1 MKKDLINV
9 INIKTDDILIDADAL
24 QIDWDKV
31 GRDNM
36 TAFDDFLVDN
46 FLYKASLFES
56 DLLDDI
62 NNLVEKE
69 EVSAIRNRLE
79 NSVSLEE
86 YNNLKDK
93 NRQLERDN
101 KDLLIENGDLED
113 TIMSM
118 EWEIDNLISE
128 ITEK

>member
-1 MKKDLINV
+1 MKDLINV
-9 INIKTDDILIDADAL
+9 INVKTDDILIGVDKL
-24 QIDWDKV
+24 RIDWNKV
-31 GRDNM
+31 RRDNM
-36 TAFDDFLVDN
+36 SAFEDFLVDN

-62 NNLVEKE
+62 NSLVDKA

-101 KDLLIENGDLED
+101 KDLLVENGDLED

-118 EWEIDNLISE
+118 EWEIEKLISE
-128 ITEK
+128 KEEK

>member
-1 MKKDLINV
+1 MKDLINV
-9 INIKTDDILIDADAL
+9 INVKTDDMLIDADAL
-24 QIDWDKV
+24 QIDWGKV
-31 GRDNM
+31 RRDDM

-69 EVSAIRNRLE
+69 EVSAIRDRVE

-86 YNNLKDK
+86 YNNLKEK

-101 KDLLIENGDLED
+101 KDLLVENGDLED

-118 EWEIDNLISE
+118 EWEIEKLISE
-128 ITEK
+128 KEEK

>member
-1 MKKDLINV
+1 MKDLINV
-9 INIKTDDILIDADAL
+9 INVKTDDILIDVDKL
-24 QIDWDKV
+24 RIDWDKV
-31 GRDNM
+31 RRDSM
-36 TAFDDFLVDN
+36 TAFEDFLVDN

-69 EVSAIRNRLE
+69 EVSAIRDRVE

-93 NRQLERDN
+93 NRQLELDN

-118 EWEIDNLISE
+118 EWEIEKLISE
-128 ITEK
+128 KEEK

>member
-1 MKKDLINV
+1 MKDLINV
-9 INIKTDDILIDADAL
+9 INIKTDDILIDVDKL
-24 QIDWDKV
+24 RIDWNKAR
-31 GRDNM
+31 RDNM
-36 TAFDDFLVDN
+36 TAFEDFLVDN

-69 EVSAIRNRLE
+69 EVSAIRDRLE

-93 NRQLERDN
+93 NRQLELDN

-118 EWEIDNLISE
+118 EWEIEKLISE

>member
-1 MKKDLINV
+1 MKDLINV
-9 INIKTDDILIDADAL
+9 INVKTDDILIGVDKL
-24 QIDWDKV
+24 RIDWNKV
-31 GRDNM
+31 RGDNM

-62 NNLVEKE
+62 NNLVEKD

-86 YNNLKDK
+86 YNNLKEK
-93 NRQLERDN
+93 NQQLERDN
-101 KDLLIENGDLED
+101 KDLLVENGDLLD
-113 TIMSM
+113 TITGM

-128 ITEK
+128 KEEK

>member
-1 MKKDLINV
+1 MKDLINV
-9 INIKTDDILIDADAL
+9 INVKTNDILIDVDKL
-24 QIDWDKV
+24 RIDWNKV
-31 GRDNM
+31 RRDSM

-69 EVSAIRNRLE
+69 EVSAIRDRVE

-128 ITEK
+128 KEEK

>member
-1 MKKDLINV
+1 MKDLINV
-9 INIKTDDILIDADAL
+9 INVKTDDILIGVDKL
-24 QIDWDKV
+24 RIDWNKV
-31 GRDNM
+31 RRDNM
-36 TAFDDFLVDN
+36 SAFEDFLVDN

-62 NNLVEKE
+62 NGLVEKE

-93 NRQLERDN
+93 NRQLEQDN

-118 EWEIDNLISE
+118 EWEIEKLISE
-128 ITEK
+128 KEEK

>member
-1 MKKDLINV
+1 
-9 INIKTDDILIDADAL
+9 
-24 QIDWDKV
+24 
-31 GRDNM
+31 M

-62 NNLVEKE
+62 NNLVDKA

-93 NRQLERDN
+93 NRQLELDN

-113 TIMSM
+113 ENMSM
-118 EWEIDNLISE
+118 EWEIEKLISE
-128 ITEK
+128 KEEK

>member
-1 MKKDLINV
+1 
-9 INIKTDDILIDADAL
+9 
-24 QIDWDKV
+24 
-31 GRDNM
+31 M

-46 FLYKASLFES
+46 FLYKAGLFES

-62 NNLVEKE
+62 NNLVDKA

-118 EWEIDNLISE
+118 EWEIEKLISE
-128 ITEK
+128 KEER

>member
-1 MKKDLINV
+1 MKDLINV
-9 INIKTDDILIDADAL
+9 INVKTDGILIDIDKL

-31 GRDNM
+31 RRDNM
-36 TAFDDFLVDN
+36 TALEDFLVDN

-62 NNLVEKE
+62 NGLVEKE

-93 NRQLERDN
+93 NRQLEIDN
-101 KDLLIENGDLED
+101 KDLLIENGDLGD
-113 TIMSM
+113 AIMSM
-118 EWEIDNLISE
+118 EWEIEKLISE
-128 ITEK
+128 KEEK

>member
-1 MKKDLINV
+1 MKDLINV
-9 INIKTDDILIDADAL
+9 INIKTDDILIDVDKL
-24 QIDWDKV
+24 RVDWDKV
-31 GRDNM
+31 RGDDM

-46 FLYKASLFES
+46 FLYKAGLFES

-62 NNLVEKE
+62 NNLVDKA

-93 NRQLERDN
+93 NRQLEIDN
-101 KDLLIENGDLED
+101 KDLLIENGDLLD
-113 TIMSM
+113 TITGM
-118 EWEIDNLISE
+118 EWEIDNLISK

>member
-1 MKKDLINV
+1 MKDLINV
-9 INIKTDDILIDADAL
+9 INIKTDDILIDVDKL
-24 QIDWDKV
+24 RIDWSKAR
-31 GRDNM
+31 RDNM
-36 TAFDDFLVDN
+36 TAFEDFLVDN

-69 EVSAIRNRLE
+69 EVSAIRDRLE

-93 NRQLERDN
+93 NRQLELDN

-118 EWEIDNLISE
+118 EWEIEKLISE
-128 ITEK
+128 KEEK

>member
-1 MKKDLINV
+1 
-9 INIKTDDILIDADAL
+9 
-24 QIDWDKV
+24 
-31 GRDNM
+31 M

-46 FLYKASLFES
+46 FLYKAGLFES
-56 DLLDDI
+56 GLLDDI
-62 NNLVEKE
+62 NSLVDKA

-101 KDLLIENGDLED
+101 KDLLVENGDLED

-118 EWEIDNLISE
+118 EWEIEKLISE
-128 ITEK
+128 KEEK

>member
-1 MKKDLINV
+1 
-9 INIKTDDILIDADAL
+9 
-24 QIDWDKV
+24 
-31 GRDNM
+31 M

-62 NNLVEKE
+62 NNLVDKA

-101 KDLLIENGDLED
+101 KDLLVENGDLED

-118 EWEIDNLISE
+118 EWEIEKLISE
-128 ITEK
+128 KEER

>member
-1 MKKDLINV
+1 MKDLINV
-9 INIKTDDILIDADAL
+9 INVKTDDILIGVDKL
-24 QIDWDKV
+24 RIDWNKV
-31 GRDNM
+31 RRDNM
-36 TAFDDFLVDN
+36 SAFEDFLVDN

-62 NNLVEKE
+62 NSIVDKA

-93 NRQLERDN
+93 NQQLERDN
-101 KDLLIENGDLED
+101 KDLLIENGDLLD
-113 TIMSM
+113 TITGM
-118 EWEIDNLISE
+118 EWEIEKLISE
-128 ITEK
+128 KEEN

>member
-1 MKKDLINV
+1 MKDLINV
-9 INIKTDDILIDADAL
+9 INVKTDDILIDV
-24 QIDWDKV
+24 DKIRIWNKV
-31 GRDNM
+31 RRDNM
-36 TAFDDFLVDN
+36 TVFEDFLVDN

-56 DLLDDI
+56 GLLDDI

-69 EVSAIRNRLE
+69 EVSAIRDRLE

-86 YNNLKDK
+86 YFNLRDE

-101 KDLLIENGDLED
+101 KDLLIENGDLLD
-113 TIMSM
+113 TITGM

-128 ITEK
+128 KEEK

>member
-1 MKKDLINV
+1 
-9 INIKTDDILIDADAL
+9 
-24 QIDWDKV
+24 
-31 GRDNM
+31 M

-62 NNLVEKE
+62 NNLVDKA

-86 YNNLKDK
+86 YNNLKEK
-93 NRQLERDN
+93 NRQLEIDN
-101 KDLLIENGDLED
+101 KDLLVENGDLLD
-113 TIMSM
+113 TITGM

-128 ITEK
+128 KEEK

>member
-1 MKKDLINV
+1 MKDLINV
-9 INIKTDDILIDADAL
+9 INVKTDDILIDVDKL
-24 QIDWDKV
+24 RIDWNKIR
-31 GRDNM
+31 GDNM
-36 TAFDDFLVDN
+36 TAFEDFLVDN
-46 FLYKASLFES
+46 FLYKVGLFES

-62 NNLVEKE
+62 NGFVEKE
-69 EVSAIRNRLE
+69 EVLAIRNRLE

-101 KDLLIENGDLED
+101 KDLLVENGDLED

-118 EWEIDNLISE
+118 EYEIDKLISE
-128 ITEK
+128 KEEK

>member
-1 MKKDLINV
+1 MKDLINV
-9 INIKTDDILIDADAL
+9 INVKTDDILIGVDKL
-24 QIDWDKV
+24 RIDWNKV
-31 GRDNM
+31 RRDNM
-36 TAFDDFLVDN
+36 SAFEDFLVDN
-46 FLYKASLFES
+46 FLYKSSLFES

-62 NNLVEKE
+62 NGLVEKE

-118 EWEIDNLISE
+118 EWEIEKLISE
-128 ITEK
+128 KEEN

>member
-1 MKKDLINV
+1 MKDLINV
-9 INIKTDDILIDADAL
+9 INVKTDGMLIDADAL

-31 GRDNM
+31 RRDDI

-46 FLYKASLFES
+46 FLYKAGLFES

-62 NNLVEKE
+62 NSLVDKAD
-69 EVSAIRNRLE
+69 VSAIRNRLE

-93 NRQLERDN
+93 NRQLEQDN
-101 KDLLIENGDLED
+101 KDLLIENGDLLD
-113 TIMSM
+113 TITGM

-128 ITEK
+128 KEEK

>member
-1 MKKDLINV
+1 MKDLIDIINV
-9 INIKTDDILIDADAL
+9 KTDDILIDADAL
-24 QIDWDKV
+24 RIDWDKV
-31 GRDNM
+31 RRDDM

-62 NNLVEKE
+62 NSLVDKA
-69 EVSAIRNRLE
+69 EVSAIRKRLE

-118 EWEIDNLISE
+118 EWEIEKLISE
-128 ITEK
+128 KEEK

>member
-1 MKKDLINV
+1 
-9 INIKTDDILIDADAL
+9 
-24 QIDWDKV
+24 
-31 GRDNM
+31 M
-36 TAFDDFLVDN
+36 TAFEDFLVDN

-69 EVSAIRNRLE
+69 EVSAIRDRLE

-93 NRQLERDN
+93 NRQLEIDN
-101 KDLLIENGDLED
+101 KDLLVENGDLED

-128 ITEK
+128 KGEK

>member
-1 MKKDLINV
+1 MKDLINV
-9 INIKTDDILIDADAL
+9 INVKTDDILIDVDKL
-24 QIDWDKV
+24 RIDWNKV
-31 GRDNM
+31 RRDSM

-62 NNLVEKE
+62 NSLVEKE

-93 NRQLERDN
+93 NRQLELDN
-101 KDLLIENGDLED
+101 KDLLIDNGNLED
-113 TIMSM
+113 EIMSM
-118 EWEIDNLISE
+118 EWEIEKLISE
-128 ITEK
+128 KEEK

>member
-1 MKKDLINV
+1 MKDLINV
-9 INIKTDDILIDADAL
+9 INIKTDDILIDVDKL
-24 QIDWDKV
+24 RIDWNKAR
-31 GRDNM
+31 RDNM
-36 TAFDDFLVDN
+36 TAFEDFLVDN

-69 EVSAIRNRLE
+69 EVSAIRDRLE

-101 KDLLIENGDLED
+101 KDLLIENGDFFD

-118 EWEIDNLISE
+118 ELEIEELISE
-128 ITEK
+128 KEEK

>member
-1 MKKDLINV
+1 MKDLIDV
-9 INIKTDDILIDADAL
+9 INIKADDITININAL
-24 QIDWDKV
+24 KIDWDKV
-31 GRDNM
+31 RGDNM
-36 TAFDDFLVDN
+36 TAFEDFLVDN
-46 FLYKASLFES
+46 FLYKAGLFES

-93 NRQLERDN
+93 NQQLEIDN
-101 KDLLIENGDLED
+101 KDLLIENGDLLD
-113 TIMSM
+113 TITGM

-128 ITEK
+128 KEEK

>member
-1 MKKDLINV
+1 MKDLIDV
-9 INIKTDDILIDADAL
+9 INVKTDDILIDVDKL
-24 QIDWDKV
+24 RIDWDKV
-31 GRDNM
+31 RRDSM
-36 TAFDDFLVDN
+36 TAFEGFLVDN

-56 DLLDDI
+56 GLLDDI
-62 NNLVEKE
+62 NNFVEKE

-93 NRQLERDN
+93 NRQLELDN
-101 KDLLIENGDLED
+101 KDLLVENGDLED

-118 EWEIDNLISE
+118 EYEIDKLISE
-128 ITEK
+128 KEEK

>member
-1 MKKDLINV
+1 MKDLINI

-24 QIDWDKV
+24 RIDWNKV
-31 GRDNM
+31 RRDNM
-36 TAFDDFLVDN
+36 SAFEDFLVDN

-62 NNLVEKE
+62 NGLVEKE

-113 TIMSM
+113 EIMSM
-118 EWEIDNLISE
+118 EWEIEKLISE
-128 ITEK
+128 KEEK

>member
-1 MKKDLINV
+1 MKDLIDV
-9 INIKTDDILIDADAL
+9 INVKTDDILIDVDKL
-24 QIDWDKV
+24 RIDWNKV
-31 GRDNM
+31 RRDSM

-62 NNLVEKE
+62 NFIEKE
-69 EVSAIRNRLE
+69 EVSAIRDRIE

-101 KDLLIENGDLED
+101 KDLLIEHGDFFD
-113 TIMSM
+113 TIIGM
-118 EWEIDNLISE
+118 ELEIEKLISE
-128 ITEK
+128 KEEK

>member
-1 MKKDLINV
+1 MKDLIDV
-9 INIKTDDILIDADAL
+9 INVKTDDILIDVDKL
-24 QIDWDKV
+24 RIDWDKV
-31 GRDNM
+31 RRDSM
-36 TAFDDFLVDN
+36 TAFEDFLVDN

-69 EVSAIRNRLE
+69 EVSAIRDRLE

-93 NRQLERDN
+93 NRQLELDN
-101 KDLLIENGDLED
+101 KDLLVENGDLED

-118 EWEIDNLISE
+118 EYEIDKLISE
-128 ITEK
+128 KEEK

>member
-1 MKKDLINV
+1 
-9 INIKTDDILIDADAL
+9 
-24 QIDWDKV
+24 
-31 GRDNM
+31 M
-36 TAFDDFLVDN
+36 TAFDDFLVGN

-62 NNLVEKE
+62 NNLVDKA

-113 TIMSM
+113 TIMGM
-118 EWEIDNLISE
+118 EWEIENLLSE
-128 ITEK
+128 KEEK

>member
-1 MKKDLINV
+1 MKDLIDV
-9 INIKTDDILIDADAL
+9 INVKTDDILIDVDKL
-24 QIDWDKV
+24 RIDWNKV
-31 GRDNM
+31 RRDSM

-62 NNLVEKE
+62 NFIEKE
-69 EVSAIRNRLE
+69 EVSAIRDRIE

-101 KDLLIENGDLED
+101 KDLLIENGDFFD
-113 TIMSM
+113 TIIGM
-118 EWEIDNLISE
+118 ELEIEKLISE
-128 ITEK
+128 KEEK

>member
-1 MKKDLINV
+1 MKDLINV
-9 INIKTDDILIDADAL
+9 INVKTDGILIDVDKL
-24 QIDWDKV
+24 RIDWNKV
-31 GRDNM
+31 RGDNM
-36 TAFDDFLVDN
+36 TAFEDFLVDN

-69 EVSAIRNRLE
+69 EVSAIHDRVE

-93 NRQLERDN
+93 NRQLELDN
-101 KDLLIENGDLED
+101 KDLLIENGELED

-118 EWEIDNLISE
+118 EWEIEKLISE
-128 ITEK
+128 KEEK